1 MIQGTAA
8 VAVAAVLGGIKI
20 QKPECKELV
29 VEARGLRYLFHGAG
43 SANLGA
49 ASLLV
54 NEANVPQSQVACT
67 NSYPYSYPY
76 PYPYPYPLPGV
87 CRVIP
92 CTKGSCGRDLQA
104 RPPAVTPLSDHYH

>member
-1 MIQGTAA
+1 MVVDSGVSGGSRGSYNFIHVNPNPDDIQGTAA

-67 NSYPYSYPY
+67 HS
-76 PYPYPYPLPGV
+76 
-87 CRVIP
+87 
-92 CTKGSCGRDLQA
+92 
-104 RPPAVTPLSDHYH
+104 